1 MTSIEDSVSTPA
13 RLELVERAAALGP
26 ALAARAAEHDRAAEF
41 PHANWADF
49 TEAGLLGLCVP
60 EEHGGLGGDFVAYA
74 LVAEELGRHCPATA
88 LTFNMHTATA
98 LLVGPIADEL
108 DVDDDMRSHLDARL
122 PALWDGMVNHGVIHS
137 QPFSEG
143 ATPGSNQIF
152 GTIATPVDGGYR
164 VSGRKIFASL
174 SGGAHVHN
182 VVAVVEGDR
191 RLRLLG
197 VPHDD
202 EGITLEGTWDPLGMR
217 GTDSRN
223 LLMDEVFVP
232 DANEVAPPG
241 LFNMMISRY
250 PYFYMT
256 LAFSYLGLM
265 RAILDLTAEYLRGD
279 HGVEA
284 RRDNHVKQAGW
295 AEMQMTYESAQ
306 AQIYRV
312 LAECGPDPT
321 DAALRRAWVATIA
334 VMEGAPQVASTA
346 IRVCGGR
353 SLLRPHRL
361 EQHYRDARCG
371 ATMLPWSVEV
381 LLDRLGRFALY
392 DD

>member
-1 MTSIEDSVSTPA
+1 MSDGITTPA
-13 RLELVERAAALGP
+13 RMELVERAAEVGP
-26 ALAARAAEHDRAAEF
+26 KLAARAAEVDRAAEF
-41 PHANWADF
+41 PHANWADLRD
-49 TEAGLLGLCVP
+49 AGMLGLCVP
-60 EEHGGLGGDFVAYA
+60 TDHGGLGGDLVGYA

-98 LLVGPIADEL
+98 LLVGTIADEL
-108 DVDDDMRSHLDARL
+108 DVEPEMRAHLDARL
-122 PALWDGMVNHGVIHS
+122 PALWDGMVNRGIIHS

-143 ATPGSNQIF
+143 AAPGAPQQL

-182 VVAVVEGDR
+182 VVAAVEGDD

-202 EGITLEGTWDPLGMR
+202 PGITLEGTWDPLGMR

-223 LLMDEVFVP
+223 LLMDDVFIP
-232 DANEVAPPG
+232 AANEVAPPG

-295 AEMQMTYESAQ
+295 AEMQLTYESAQ

-312 LAECGPDPT
+312 LAEAGPDPSLP
-321 DAALRRAWVATIA
+321 ALRRAWTATIA
-334 VMEGAPQVASTA
+334 VMEGAPELASTA

-381 LLDRLGRFALY
+381 LLDRLGRYSLY
-392 DD
+392 